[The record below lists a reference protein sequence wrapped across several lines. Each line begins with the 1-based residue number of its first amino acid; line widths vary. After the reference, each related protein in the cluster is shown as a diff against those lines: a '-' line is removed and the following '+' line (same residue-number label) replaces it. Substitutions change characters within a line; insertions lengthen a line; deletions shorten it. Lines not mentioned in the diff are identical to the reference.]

1 MKHRILFLLLLAAGL
16 LPAVADNITVDGT
29 QRSYIVYAPNN
40 LEANRPLF
48 IFCHGSGQ
56 DANYMLNTQ
65 FRDTQNPERKI
76 RPIAHFAG
84 YNYTLS
90 PINTSISRDQA
101 TFRSQLTIEIAQ

>member
-1 MKHRILFLLLLAAGL
+1 MINC
-16 LPAVADNITVDGT
+16 VALDLETATSVKSSICQIGITEVINGVP
-29 QRSYIVYAPNN
+29 QESKSWFV
-40 LEANRPLF
+40 
-48 IFCHGSGQ
+48 Q
-56 DANYMLNTQ
+56 
-65 FRDTQNPERKI
+65 PEGNEYDF